1 MGLSVCGFNHKTA
14 SIEDREPFQLG
25 RAELTQA
32 VEVYKDLSGCEETV
46 IVTTCNR
53 MEFYQFTPD
62 KCDQLPQ
69 VIKFYTER
77 GVPNAEK
84 LPMLRNCDKSVTAAR
99 KPRWPGIF
107 SVWPRGWIPWCWAR
121 IRSSIN

>member
-69 VIKFYTER
+69 V
-77 GVPNAEK
+77 
-84 LPMLRNCDKSVTAAR
+84 NCDKSVTAAR